1 MGSESSECAWS
12 KSNLRWFGHQSRLV
26 RGPLGAAP
34 GPAAVCPW
42 STGHFAA
49 DAPCA
54 FNSDFASDVNSV
66 PLLAIQCLLIGGD
79 RRPAVVLRL
88 GLRISAFE
96 FIVKNRSGTYSPTAL
111 GASAF
116 CAQPAG
122 NEFAFA

>member
-12 KSNLRWFGHQSRLV
+12 NSNLRWFGHQSRLV

-66 PLLAIQCLLIGGD
+66 PLLAIQFLLIGGD
-79 RRPAVVLRL
+79 RRPRCCAAFRSKDFRVQILCEKSIRHRLACGPLRE
-88 GLRISAFE
+88 RI
-96 FIVKNRSGTYSPTAL
+96 L
-111 GASAF
+111 
-116 CAQPAG
+116 
-122 NEFAFA
+122 